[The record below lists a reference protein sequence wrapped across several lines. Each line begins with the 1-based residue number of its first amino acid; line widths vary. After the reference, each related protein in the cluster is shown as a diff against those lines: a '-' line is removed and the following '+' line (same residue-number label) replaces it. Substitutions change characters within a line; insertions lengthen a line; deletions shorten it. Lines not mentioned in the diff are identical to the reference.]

1 MRNYK
6 YTEIPTQYNG
16 RPGKPYD
23 TPHEISDIGL
33 KGGALLHRFFVFN
46 PEDLANETGAD
57 PVPYS
62 AIYIDGVEV
71 LNDPRKYEKALIT
84 EWNKYGAAFW
94 EASKREER
102 KKHYRKIPGCIYSHS
117 DGCKGCAYNE
127 NPTLRD
133 GGCKI
138 AK

>member
-1 MRNYK
+1 MTNYK
-6 YTEIPTQYNG
+6 YTEIPTLHNG
-16 RPGKPYD
+16 RPGKPYE

-33 KGGALLHRFFVFN
+33 KGGALLHRFYIVD
-46 PEDLANETGAD
+46 PESETGAD

-71 LNDPRKYEKALIT
+71 LNDPRGREANLIN
-84 EWNKYGAAFW
+84 EWNRYGAKLW

-102 KKHYRKIPGCIYSHS
+102 KKRYRKIAGCIYSHS

-133 GGCKI
+133 GGCMI